1 MADKKK
7 MTLKEK
13 MNSPEVVAKVAEVTD
28 FCVENGL
35 TAELCGV
42 WVWVSFEEKPS
53 DDMRAKLKEAGFK
66 WSPRRKK
73 WAHNCGVK
81 TASSKNG
88 NPFEKY
94 GSVQIVRIAS

>member
-1 MADKKK
+1 

-13 MNSPEVVAKVAEVTD
+13 MNSPEVKAKVAEVTS
-28 FCVENGL
+28 FCVDNGL
-35 TAELCGV
+35 DAELVGV
-42 WVWVSFEEKPS
+42 WVWVSFKEKPS
-53 DDMRAKLKEAGFK
+53 DDMRAKIKEAGFK

-81 TASSKNG
+81 TASSKTG

-94 GSVQIVRIAS
+94 GSVPLGRKAS

>member
-1 MADKKK
+1 MAKKK
-7 MTLKEK
+7 LTLREK
-13 MNSPEVVAKVAEVTD
+13 MNSPEVVAKVAEITD
-28 FCVENGL
+28 FCIEKGL
-35 TAELCGV
+35 KAELCGV

-53 DDMRAKLKEAGFK
+53 DELRKELKEVGFR

-81 TASSKNG
+81 TASSKTG

-94 GSVQIVRIAS
+94 GSVPLRKKAS